1 MFSPTVNA
9 GAPAPVR
16 SKRRRPRPHSN
27 ENSLA
32 QPKSKRVRSSYD
44 DQTFAPNGTP
54 EMEEA
59 KNNKVATLTRRESPK
74 EIPGQR
80 REIVVR
86 GKKSKGTDR
95 TGKGDGSVVLTKND
109 TYTVSKLPALPDQ
122 IRADITARQHGA
134 IYSDSGYTLALTHSH
149 AFVWPYAI
157 NIPSPETFTF
167 ALPYSHKH
175 ITDPL
180 PLGSLVSPSASSSE
194 PGLVVVIP
202 TGKITYWESIAS
214 AATLDLIKLKSNG
227 VGSTIPGMLSGETVV
242 QLLNAETAG
251 FVLAFST
258 GRLAYLRVRDGHGR
272 PEVSVQFLRGSSG
285 PLAGGLFGS
294 LRNVLSSTAWRGDIA
309 AVRAGPQE
317 HVGDRN
323 VVVATGKGRVQLW
336 NLQRDGQNALHGE
349 AEGREAIV
357 LEMKKAEPILFDL
370 SIETFEVLDFTF
382 MPPTPEDRDSEGDRL
397 LLLTS
402 LSNRYTS
409 HYTLVDVVLRRDQLI
424 VEDVRLLKSY
434 TTPVNKHAIS
444 KARIYLP
451 NPGLV
456 AYVVFDRAVVIV
468 SRAKQ
473 VESPDSQLRSENHT
487 LSPSFEDVVDFRED
501 TNVEIVGSGLEEPQ
515 NIPHG
520 IEEAKSF
527 KYKAKHPATILLVRG
542 GGVIRVAATDVDK
555 LASNKG
561 QQVTAKSKLEQ
572 AVFFGT
578 MAQNPLSFAGRSEFQ
593 FPPEEVGAAALELSL
608 EIVASRTP
616 FIPSVSASLEQH
628 LKRRATALHDL
639 AKHLKAT
646 GVEIDRLTRWKLL
659 WDAER
664 MSAATIIWQR
674 YDALVREMPDDQKR
688 GLLPELVDHIHED
701 LKTEPVAE
709 RGEVDR
715 VRHFFIHDV
724 CRLETAVPWAFQ
736 IFKYAWT
743 NGQVPPASVTETL
756 SQSNDVMI
764 SALEGAFDFRM
775 NNLRLYGLQ
784 SETISH
790 GILEEGY
797 EGLPEFWT
805 STFYIA
811 ENIRKQTNLVTTL
824 LRNYWNKPVAEDSPD
839 PTTLEKVR
847 LEHPNLIDVAI
858 RSNVERIRWV
868 SAQDSPQL
876 QMQAEGLQT
885 LQFNAQDE
893 QLQRLA
899 DTFSLPDEAMNLAEK
914 YEILQTLATVLMY
927 EVGICADRLRIPG
940 IDEED
945 YKHLKKREQDLRD
958 RMDKSFANFGASW
971 AAALYEYYIGTGELQ
986 QMLDDYQN
994 QRAFLTAFLRDK
1006 PEYAKIGWIHE
1017 ITRERNYD
1025 EAARML
1031 LELGLDRERDVWS
1044 KKVELSIGK
1053 LSRMA
1058 GRNYS
1063 QANGLL
1069 IPDGGESELVR
1080 ANQELGLLKIQ
1091 DLIYKYIYPT
1101 ISTAIDDNAEVQL
1114 ALETHGNKSLKRQF
1128 SFMNL
1133 LESSIT
1139 HLVKHETMDAFC
1151 LVDLLTLMGDNF
1163 RAMEQDDFSMSR
1175 FYWALE
1181 AIRLGVTNKE
1191 EKLLMQRV
1199 IWRRCLLRD
1208 DWAAMNNT
1216 EAKDDQLVEDQLKTT
1231 ALYWTLKAC
1240 FKNRIFEKDLTI
1252 KPLTPEEVIGA
1263 CTEEL
1268 EQRWSRI
1275 DASMRERMMQ
1285 DYQIEDDALTQFI
1298 DTARIDEWHQQA
1310 VELAKQDFRD
1320 EVGAETSAGSV
1331 MDREAARTLEEL
1343 ERSIADNEK
1352 GKAEGMLLSKP
1363 RHRAKIGYDG
1373 RGSVS
1378 GSRTGSRRPGSFRS
1392 SLKLY

>member
-16 SKRRRPRPHSN
+16 SSRRRPRPHSN
-27 ENSLA
+27 ENSIA

-74 EIPGQR
+74 EVPSQR

-95 TGKGDGSVVLTKND
+95 AGKGDGSVVLTKND

-122 IRADITARQHGA
+122 IRADIAARQHGA
-134 IYSDSGYTLALTHSH
+134 IYSDSGYALALTHSH

-167 ALPYSHKH
+167 ALPHSNKH

-227 VGSTIPGMLSGETVV
+227 VGSSIPGMLSGETVV

-285 PLAGGLFGS
+285 PLAGGIFGS

-323 VVVATGKGRVQLW
+323 VVVATGKGRIQLW

-370 SIETFEVLDFTF
+370 SIETFEILDFTF
-382 MPPTPEDRDSEGDRL
+382 MPRTPEDRDNEGDRL

-402 LSNRYTS
+402 LSNRYTT

-434 TTPVNKHAIS
+434 TTPVNKNAIS

-451 NPGLV
+451 NPALV
-456 AYVVFDRAVVIV
+456 AYVVFDRAVVVV

-501 TNVEIVGSGLEEPQ
+501 TNVEIVGSGMEEPQ

-527 KYKAKHPATILLVRG
+527 KYKAKHPATVLLVRG
-542 GGVIRVAATDVDK
+542 G
-555 LASNKG
+555 
-561 QQVTAKSKLEQ
+561 QVTAKSKLEQ

-664 MSAATIIWQR
+664 MTAATIIWQR
-674 YDALVREMPDDQKR
+674 YDALIRELPEDQKR
-688 GLLPELVDHIHED
+688 GLLADLVDHIHED

-724 CRLETAVPWAFQ
+724 FRLELAIPWAYQ
-736 IFKYAWT
+736 MLKYAWT
-743 NGQVPPASVTETL
+743 NGQVPPSSVMETL

-764 SALEGAFDFRM
+764 CALDGAFDFRM

-784 SETISH
+784 SEIISH

-797 EGLPEFWT
+797 EGLPEIWT

-811 ENIRKQTNLVTTL
+811 ENIRKQTDLVSAL
-824 LRNYWNKPVAEDSPD
+824 LGDFWNKPAAEDSPD
-839 PTTLEKVR
+839 PTTLEKIR
-847 LEHPNLIDVAI
+847 LEHPTLIDVAI
-858 RSNVERIRWV
+858 RSNLERIRWV

-885 LQFNAQDE
+885 LQFNAQDK

-899 DTFSLPDEAMNLAEK
+899 DTFALPDEAMRLAEK
-914 YEILQTLATVLMY
+914 HEILQTLATVLMY
-927 EVGICADRLRIPG
+927 EVGICADGLRIPG
-940 IDEED
+940 IDEEN
-945 YKHLKKREQDLRD
+945 YENLKKREQDLRD

-971 AAALYEYYIGTGELQ
+971 AAALYEYYIGTGEIQ

-1017 ITRERNYD
+1017 ITRERDYD

-1063 QANGLL
+1063 QANGIL

-1080 ANQELGLLKIQ
+1080 ANQELGLIKIQ
-1091 DLIYKYIYPT
+1091 DLVYKYIYPT

-1114 ALETHGNKSLKRQF
+1114 ALETHGNKGLKQQF

-1133 LESSIT
+1133 LESSMT
-1139 HLVKHETMDAFC
+1139 HLVKHETMDAF
-1151 LVDLLTLMGDNF
+1151 F
-1163 RAMEQDDFSMSR
+1163 MSR

-1216 EAKDDQLVEDQLKTT
+1216 EAKDDQFVEDQLKTT

-1252 KPLTPEEVIGA
+1252 KSLTPEEVIGA

-1285 DYQIEDDALTQFI
+1285 DYQIEDDALTQYI
-1298 DTARIDEWHQQA
+1298 DTARIDKWHQQA
-1310 VELAKQDFRD
+1310 VELAKQDFR
-1320 EVGAETSAGSV
+1320 EEIGAETSTGSA

-1373 RGSVS
+1373 RGSAS
-1378 GSRTGSRRPGSFRS
+1378 GSRSGSGRPGSFRS

>member
-1 MFSPTVNA
+1 MFSPTINA

-16 SKRRRPRPHSN
+16 SSRRRPRPRSN

-54 EMEEA
+54 EMDEA
-59 KNNKVATLTRRESPK
+59 RSSKAATLTMRESPK
-74 EIPGQR
+74 EVPNPR
-80 REIVVR
+80 REIAVR
-86 GKKSKGTDR
+86 GKKSKGGER
-95 TGKGDGSVVLTKND
+95 AGKGDGSVVLTKND

-122 IRADITARQHGA
+122 IRTDITARQHGA
-134 IYSDSGYTLALTHSH
+134 IYSDSGYALALTHSH

-167 ALPYSHKH
+167 ALPH
-175 ITDPL
+175 ITKHGSDPL

-202 TGKITYWESIAS
+202 TTGKITYWESIAS

-227 VGSTIPGMLSGETVV
+227 VGSTISGMLSGETVV
-242 QLLNAETAG
+242 QILNAETAG

-272 PEVSVQFLRGSSG
+272 PEISVQFLRGSSG
-285 PLAGGLFGS
+285 PLAGGIFGS
-294 LRNVLSSTAWRGDIA
+294 LRNVLSSSAWRGDIA

-323 VVVATGKGRVQLW
+323 VVVATGKGRIQLW
-336 NLQRDGQNALHGE
+336 NLQRDGQNALHAE

-357 LEMKKAEPILFDL
+357 LEIKKAEPTLFEFSL
-370 SIETFEVLDFTF
+370 ETFEVIDFTF
-382 MPPTPEDRDSEGDRL
+382 TPHSPENQENEGDRL

-402 LSNRYTS
+402 LSNRHTT
-409 HYTLVDVVLRRDQLI
+409 HYTLVDVVLKREQLI
-424 VEDVRLLKSY
+424 VENVRLIRSY

-451 NPGLV
+451 NPALV
-456 AYVVFDRAVVIV
+456 AYIIFDRAVVVV

-473 VESPDSQLRSENHT
+473 VESPDSQLRSEDHT
-487 LSPSFEDVVDFRED
+487 LTPSFEDVVDFRDD
-501 TNVEIVGSGLEEPQ
+501 TNVEIVGSGMEEPQ
-515 NIPHG
+515 NISHG
-520 IEEAKSF
+520 IEEAKSR
-527 KYKAKHPATILLVRG
+527 KYKAKHPAAVLLVRG
-542 GGVIRVAATDVDK
+542 GGVIRVAATDVEK
-555 LASNKG
+555 LTSGTG

-578 MAQNPLSFAGRSEFQ
+578 MAQNPLSFSGRSELQ
-593 FPPEEVGAAALELSL
+593 FPAEEIGEAALELSL
-608 EIVASRTP
+608 EIVQSKTP

-628 LKRRATALHDL
+628 LKRRSAALHDL

-646 GVEIDRLTRWKLL
+646 GVALDRVTRWKLL
-659 WDAER
+659 WNAEK
-664 MSAATIIWQR
+664 MTAATIIWQR
-674 YDALVREMPDDQKR
+674 YDSRIRELPEGQRR

-701 LKTEPVAE
+701 FKTEAVPE
-709 RGEVDR
+709 KGEVDR

-724 CRLETAVPWAFQ
+724 ARLELALPWSFQ
-736 IFKYAWT
+736 ILKYTWQD
-743 NGQVPPASVTETL
+743 GQNSPDSVVEMV
-756 SQSNDVMI
+756 SQSDDLLI
-764 SALEGAFDFRM
+764 GALEGAFDFRM
-775 NNLRLYGLQ
+775 ENLRLYGLQ
-784 SETISH
+784 SEILSY

-811 ENIRKQTNLVTTL
+811 ENARKQADLAVIL
-824 LRNYWNKPVAEDSPD
+824 LEEYWNKPLTEGSPD
-839 PTTLEKVR
+839 PEVLDKVR
-847 LEHPNLIDVAI
+847 LEHPTLIDMAI
-858 RSNVERIRWV
+858 RSNTERIRWV

-876 QMQAEGLQT
+876 QMQAEGIQSLQVI
-885 LQFNAQDE
+885 AQDT
-893 QLQRLA
+893 QLKRLA
-899 DTFSLPDEAMNLAEK
+899 SEWELPDEAMKLAEK
-914 YEILQTLATVLMY
+914 HEILQTLASVLMF
-927 EVGICADRLRIPG
+927 EVGVCAERLRMPG
-940 IDEED
+940 IDQDEFE
-945 YKHLKKREQDLRD
+945 HFGKRAKELSD
-958 RMDKSFANFGASW
+958 RMDKYFANFGASW
-971 AAALYEYYIGTGELQ
+971 ATALYEHYISHGELQ
-986 QMLDDYQN
+986 QMLNDYQN
-994 QRAFLTAFLRDK
+994 QGAFLTAFLRDK

-1017 ITRERNYD
+1017 ITREKDYD

-1063 QANGLL
+1063 QKDGIL
-1069 IPDGGESELVR
+1069 IPDGGEAELVR

-1091 DLIYKYIYPT
+1091 DLIYKYIYPS
-1101 ISTAIDDNAEVQL
+1101 INTAIDDNAEVQL
-1114 ALETHGNKSLKRQF
+1114 ALESHGNKDLKRQF

-1133 LESSIT
+1133 LENSMT
-1139 HLVKHETMDAFC
+1139 HLVKHEAMDAFC
-1151 LVDLLTLMGDNF
+1151 LIDLLTLMGDNF
-1163 RAMEQDDFSMSR
+1163 RAMEQDDFSMGR

-1181 AIRLGVTNKE
+1181 AIRLGGLNKE

-1208 DWAAMNNT
+1208 DWAAINNT
-1216 EAKDDQLVEDQLKTT
+1216 EAKDDQSVEDQLKTT

-1252 KPLTPEEVIGA
+1252 KPLIPQEVIGA
-1263 CTEEL
+1263 CTDEL

-1285 DYQIEDDALTQFI
+1285 DHQIEDDALTPYLE
-1298 DTARIDEWHQQA
+1298 TARLEKWHQQA
-1310 VELAKQDFRD
+1310 LEVAKLDFRN
-1320 EVGAETSAGSV
+1320 EIGAETSEGSI

-1352 GKAEGMLLSKP
+1352 GRAEDMLMSKP
-1363 RHRAKIGYDG
+1363 RHKAKPKFDG
-1373 RGSVS
+1373 RGSAS
-1378 GSRTGSRRPGSFRS
+1378 GSVRSGSFRS
-1392 SLKLY
+1392 SVKLY

>member
-1 MFSPTVNA
+1 MFSPAVNA

-16 SKRRRPRPHSN
+16 SSRRRPRPHSN

-32 QPKSKRVRSSYD
+32 QPKSKRVRSSYN

-54 EMEEA
+54 EMDEA
-59 KNNKVATLTRRESPK
+59 KSNKVATLTKRESPK
-74 EIPGQR
+74 EASNPR
-80 REIVVR
+80 REIAVR
-86 GKKSKGTDR
+86 GKKSKGGDR
-95 TGKGDGSVVLTKND
+95 AGKGDGSVVLTKND
-109 TYTVSKLPALPDQ
+109 TYTVSKLLALPDQ
-122 IRADITARQHGA
+122 IRTDSTARQHGA
-134 IYSDSGYTLALTHSH
+134 IFSDSGYALALTYSH

-167 ALPYSHKH
+167 ALPHSTKH
-175 ITDPL
+175 GSDPL

-202 TGKITYWESIAS
+202 TTGKITYWESIAS

-251 FVLAFST
+251 FILAFST

-272 PEVSVQFLRGSSG
+272 PEISVQFLRGSSG
-285 PLAGGLFGS
+285 PLAGGIFGS
-294 LRNVLSSTAWRGDIA
+294 LRNALSSSAWRGDIA

-323 VVVATGKGRVQLW
+323 VVVATGKGRIQLW
-336 NLQRDGQNALHGE
+336 NLQRDGQNALHAE

-357 LEMKKAEPILFDL
+357 REIKKSEPTLSDL
-370 SIETFEVLDFTF
+370 SLETFEVLDFTF
-382 MPPTPEDRDSEGDRL
+382 KAQSLENHDDEGDHL

-402 LSNRYTS
+402 LSNRHVSY
-409 HYTLVDVVLRRDQLI
+409 YTLVDVVLMRDQLI
-424 VEDVRLLKSY
+424 VENVRLIKSY

-451 NPGLV
+451 NPELV
-456 AYVVFDRAVVIV
+456 TYIVFDRAVVVV

-473 VESPDSQLRSENHT
+473 ADSPDSQLRSENHT

-501 TNVEIVGSGLEEPQ
+501 TNVEVVGSGMEEPQ
-515 NIPHG
+515 NMPHG
-520 IEEAKSF
+520 IEEAKSRKF
-527 KYKAKHPATILLVRG
+527 KAKHPAAVLLVRG
-542 GGVIRVAATDVDK
+542 GGVIRVAATDIDK
-555 LASNKG
+555 LASSTG

-578 MAQNPLSFAGRSEFQ
+578 MAQNPLNFAGRSELQ
-593 FPPEEVGAAALELSL
+593 FPAEEVGAAALKLSF
-608 EIVASRTP
+608 EIMQSKTP

-628 LKRRATALHDL
+628 LKKRATSLHDL

-646 GVEIDRLTRWKLL
+646 GVALDRVTRWKLL
-659 WDAER
+659 WDAEK
-664 MSAATIIWQR
+664 MTAAIIVWQR
-674 YDALVREMPDDQKR
+674 YDSRIRELPEGQKR
-688 GLLPELVDHIHED
+688 GILAELVDHIHED
-701 LKTEPVAE
+701 FKTEPVAE
-709 RGEVDR
+709 KGEVDR
-715 VRHFFIHDV
+715 VRHYFIHDIAQ
-724 CRLETAVPWAFQ
+724 LHFAIPWAFQ
-736 IFKYAWT
+736 ILKYAWLDGKNT
-743 NGQVPPASVTETL
+743 PAQIVETL
-756 SQSNDVMI
+756 SQSDDTMI
-764 SALEGAFDFRM
+764 GALEGAFDFRM
-775 NNLRLYGLQ
+775 DNLGLYGLQ
-784 SETISH
+784 SEILSY

-811 ENIRKQTNLVTTL
+811 ENIRKQTDLVSML
-824 LRNYWNKPVAEDSPD
+824 LVDYWNKPVKEGSPD
-839 PTTLEKVR
+839 TAILDKIR
-847 LEHPNLIDVAI
+847 LEHPSLIDMAI
-858 RSNVERIRWV
+858 RSNLERVRWI

-876 QMQAEGLQT
+876 QMQAEGLQN
-885 LQFNAQDE
+885 LQSDAQNN

-899 DTFSLPDEAMNLAEK
+899 SDWGLPDEAMKLAENH
-914 YEILQTLATVLMY
+914 EILPTLTAILMY
-927 EVGICADRLRIPG
+927 EVGVCADRLRMPG
-940 IDEED
+940 IDQDEF
-945 YKHLKKREQDLRD
+945 EQLGQRAKALSD
-958 RMDKSFANFGASW
+958 RMDKYFATFGASW
-971 AAALYEYYIGTGELQ
+971 ATALYEYYISTGGLPE
-986 QMLDDYQN
+986 MLNEYQN
-994 QRAFLTAFLRDK
+994 QGAFLTAFLRDK

-1017 ITRERNYD
+1017 ITRERDYD

-1031 LELGLDRERDVWS
+1031 LELGLDREQDVWS
-1044 KKVELSIGK
+1044 KQIELSIGK

-1063 QANGLL
+1063 QTNGII
-1069 IPDGGESELVR
+1069 IPDGGEAELIR
-1080 ANQELGLLKIQ
+1080 ANQELGLIKIQ
-1091 DLIYKYIYPT
+1091 DLIYNYIHPS
-1101 ISTAIDDNAEVQL
+1101 INTAIDDNAEVQL
-1114 ALETHGNKSLKRQF
+1114 ALEAHGNKSLKRQF

-1133 LESSIT
+1133 LENSMT
-1139 HLVKHETMDAFC
+1139 HLVKHEAMDAFC

-1163 RAMEQDDFSMSR
+1163 RTMEQDDFSLGR

-1181 AIRLGVTNKE
+1181 AIRLGASNKE

-1252 KPLTPEEVIGA
+1252 KALSPQEVIGA
-1263 CTEEL
+1263 CTNEL

-1285 DYQIEDDALTQFI
+1285 DYQIEDAELNIYFEA
-1298 DTARIDEWHQQA
+1298 ARIEKWHQQA
-1310 VELAKQDFRD
+1310 LELAKQDFRN
-1320 EVGAETSAGSV
+1320 EIGAETNEGSV
-1331 MDREAARTLEEL
+1331 MDREAARTLEDL

-1352 GKAEGMLLSKP
+1352 GKAEGMLMSKP
-1363 RHRAKIGYDG
+1363 RHRVRPKFDG
-1373 RGSVS
+1373 RVSASGSVS
-1378 GSRTGSRRPGSFRS
+1378 VRTGSFRS
-1392 SLKLY
+1392 SVKLY

>member
-1 MFSPTVNA
+1 MFSPAVNA

-16 SKRRRPRPHSN
+16 SSRRRPRPSSN

-44 DQTFAPNGTP
+44 DQTFAPNGTL
-54 EMEEA
+54 EMDEA
-59 KNNKVATLTRRESPK
+59 KSNKVATLVRRESPK
-74 EIPGQR
+74 EVPNPR
-80 REIVVR
+80 REIAVR
-86 GKKSKGTDR
+86 GKKSKGAER
-95 TGKGDGSVVLTKND
+95 PGKGDGSVVLTKND

-122 IRADITARQHGA
+122 IRTDITARLHGA
-134 IYSDSGYTLALTHSH
+134 IYSDSGYALALTHSH

-167 ALPYSHKH
+167 ALPHNNKH
-175 ITDPL
+175 VTDPL

-202 TGKITYWESIAS
+202 TTGKITYWESIAS

-227 VGSTIPGMLSGETVV
+227 VGSTISGMLSGETVV

-251 FVLAFST
+251 FILAFST

-272 PEVSVQFLRGSSG
+272 PEISVQFLRGSSG
-285 PLAGGLFGS
+285 PLAGGIFGS
-294 LRNVLSSTAWRGDIA
+294 LRNALSSSAWRGDIA

-323 VVVATGKGRVQLW
+323 VVVATGKGRIQLW
-336 NLQRDGQNALHGE
+336 NLQRDGQNALHAE

-357 LEMKKAEPILFDL
+357 MEIKKAEPTL
-370 SIETFEVLDFTF
+370 SDFSLETFEVLDFTF
-382 MPPTPEDRDSEGDRL
+382 TPRSSEERYDVGDHL

-434 TTPVNKHAIS
+434 TTMVNKHAIS

-451 NPGLV
+451 SPGLV
-456 AYVVFDRAVVIV
+456 AYIVFDRAVVVV
-468 SRAKQ
+468 SRGKQ
-473 VESPDSQLRSENHT
+473 SDSPDSQLLSENHT

-501 TNVEIVGSGLEEPQ
+501 TNVEIVGSGMEEPQ
-515 NIPHG
+515 NSQHG
-520 IEEAKSF
+520 IEEAKSRR
-527 KYKAKHPATILLVRG
+527 YKARHPATVLLVRG

-555 LASNKG
+555 LTSSTR

-572 AVFFGT
+572 AVFYGT
-578 MAQNPLSFAGRSEFQ
+578 MAQNPLSFAGRSELQ
-593 FPPEEVGAAALELSL
+593 FPAEEVGAAALELST
-608 EIVASRTP
+608 EIVESTTN

-628 LKRRATALHDL
+628 LKRRAAALHDL
-639 AKHLKAT
+639 AKHLKVA
-646 GVEIDRLTRWKLL
+646 GVELDRVTRWKLL

-664 MSAATIIWQR
+664 MTAATIIWQR
-674 YDALVREMPDDQKR
+674 YDARIRELPEGQKR
-688 GLLPELVDHIHED
+688 GLLAELVDHIHENF
-701 LKTEPVAE
+701 KTEPVTE
-709 RGEVDR
+709 KGEVDR

-724 CRLETAVPWAFQ
+724 AKLHLAIPWAFQ
-736 IFKYAWT
+736 ILKYAWQD
-743 NGQVPPASVTETL
+743 GQNSPASVVETL
-756 SQSNDVMI
+756 SQSNDMMI
-764 SALEGAFDFRM
+764 CALEGAFDFRM

-784 SETISH
+784 SEILSH

-805 STFYIA
+805 STFYVA
-811 ENIRKQTNLVTTL
+811 ENVRKQTDLVSML
-824 LRNYWNKPVAEDSPD
+824 LGEYWNKPATEGSAD
-839 PTTLEKVR
+839 PAILDKIR
-847 LEHPNLIDVAI
+847 LEYPALIDMAI

-876 QMQAEGLQT
+876 QMQAEGLQN
-885 LQFNAQDE
+885 LQSVSQDK
-893 QLQRLA
+893 QLQNLS
-899 DTFSLPDEAMNLAEK
+899 DTWELPDEAMAIAEK
-914 YEILQTLATVLMY
+914 HEILQTLASVLMY
-927 EVGICADRLRIPG
+927 EVVSCADALRTPG
-940 IDEED
+940 IGEDECE
-945 YKHLKKREQDLRD
+945 HLRNRERELNE
-958 RMDKSFANFGASW
+958 RMDKYFANFGASW
-971 AAALYEYYIGTGELQ
+971 AAALYEHYISNGQVQ
-986 QMLDDYQN
+986 QMLNEYQIH
-994 QRAFLTAFLRDK
+994 QAFLTAFLRDK

-1017 ITRERNYD
+1017 ITREKDYD

-1063 QANGLL
+1063 QTNGIL
-1069 IPDGGESELVR
+1069 IPDGGEAELVR
-1080 ANQELGLLKIQ
+1080 ANQELGLIKIQ

-1101 ISTAIDDNAEVQL
+1101 ISTAIDDKAEVQL
-1114 ALETHGNKSLKRQF
+1114 ALETHGNKSLKQQF

-1133 LESSIT
+1133 LENSMTQLI
-1139 HLVKHETMDAFC
+1139 KHESMDAFS
-1151 LVDLLTLMGDNF
+1151 LVDLLTLMADDF
-1163 RAMEQDDFSMSR
+1163 RAMEQDDFSITR

-1181 AIRLGVTNKE
+1181 AIRLGVSNKE

-1216 EAKDDQLVEDQLKTT
+1216 EAKDDQFVEDQLKTT
-1231 ALYWTLKAC
+1231 ALYWTLKNC

-1252 KPLTPEEVIGA
+1252 KPLSPQEVIGA
-1263 CTEEL
+1263 CTDEL

-1275 DASMRERMMQ
+1275 DASMRKRMME
-1285 DYQIEDDALTQFI
+1285 DYQIEDEVLNSYLE
-1298 DTARIDEWHQQA
+1298 TARIENWHQQA
-1310 VELAKQDFRD
+1310 AELAKQDFRN
-1320 EVGAETSAGSV
+1320 EIGAESTEGSI
-1331 MDREAARTLEEL
+1331 MNREAARTLEDL

-1352 GKAEGMLLSKP
+1352 ERAESMLLSRP
-1363 RHRAKIGYDG
+1363 RHRARPKFDG
-1373 RGSVS
+1373 RSSASGSV
-1378 GSRTGSRRPGSFRS
+1378 RAGSFRS
-1392 SLKLY
+1392 SVKLY